1 MKLHQMQHSQ
11 NYSKVVQVK
20 AMRNVLLIL
29 GEVWGGTSDLPREI
43 THRCCCCYWLMMSLC
58 SR

>member
-20 AMRNVLLIL
+20 ATRNVLLIL

-43 THRCCCCYWLMMSLC
+43 TYHCSWLMMSLC
-58 SR
+58 CR